1 MSGRPTASKN
11 PLSTPPTGHT
21 PDQISNREAL
31 RLETPA
37 TQTKRTAQP
46 HSNREKE
53 ACFSPPVGEG
63 VYLPLRLGLGVG
75 WHLGGM
81 RAASDSQNSNR
92 EGRRLE
98 SGVKQTKQRIRV
110 SSNREKE
117 ACFPAPVGEG
127 VHHPPGLAL
136 GVNWDLAGMRAASNS
151 QISNREALRLETLAT
166 QTKQRTQPR
175 SNREKAEV
183 FALSLPPM
191 GPAKPPNSNR
201 DTILLETH
209 ANS

>member
-11 PLSTPPTGHT
+11 PLSTPPIGYT
-21 PDQISNREAL
+21 PDR
-31 RLETPA
+31 
-37 TQTKRTAQP
+37 
-46 HSNREKE
+46 
-53 ACFSPPVGEG
+53 
-63 VYLPLRLGLGVG
+63 
-75 WHLGGM
+75 
-81 RAASDSQNSNR
+81 
-92 EGRRLE
+92 
-98 SGVKQTKQRIRV
+98 
-110 SSNREKE
+110 
-117 ACFPAPVGEG
+117 
-127 VHHPPGLAL
+127 
-136 GVNWDLAGMRAASNS
+136 
-151 QISNREALRLETLAT
+151 ISNREALRLETLAT